1 MGNDDFIFCAG
12 GGLLSHPDGVGAGVR
27 AMRQAAKAARDG
39 DSLSEKAADAP
50 ELARAIAHF
59 APAKVDPAALLR

>member
-12 GGLLSHPDGVGAGVR
+12 GGILRHPDGVGAGVR

-59 APAKVDPAALLR
+59 LPGKVDPAALLR